1 MGHFCS
7 VSRTV
12 GGREASKKPPLLIAY
27 NGVHYEQLKPKTK
40 RDEFLTKKL
49 VENMKNSEI
58 VLRYEQCP
66 IFDELEKRKESDSST
81 HRNDKES
88 WANVVRGRGFVRL
101 CARWHRYFH
110 I

>member
-66 IFDELEKRKESDSST
+66 IFDELDKRKESDSST

-88 WANVVRGRGFVRL
+88 WANVVRRGERGKKN
-101 CARWHRYFH
+101 WS
-110 I
+110 